1 MTVHAVAGYA
11 ILILLLFRFFWGFIG
26 PKYSLFK
33 DFPTGINNVKNFIK
47 NIFSQKQNYIG
58 HNPLASYLMIAI
70 LVCTFFIIIT
80 GILTFG
86 IQESKGIF
94 SHLNH
99 TFLKDLEL
107 FEELHEFFANFLYLL
122 VASHLFGLIVELL
135 GVNYGLFFGDYSYG
149 DNLGSKIYGVPY
161 VIGFN
166 WVLLI
171 IATGSVSDKLIK
183 GRKIYKIIFAS
194 FLMVLIDLLMEKS
207 APKLDFWEFVISPV
221 PFSNYLWWFIF
232 SLCFQYIFSSSWTV
246 QIVNFTGYLS
256 VYGYRPF

>member
-1 MTVHAVAGYA
+1 MSIFFLWLINISGFFGMLSDQNEFFLSTTPYVLSLTLLL
-11 ILILLLFRFFWGFIG
+11 LILNHNLSSKKSKIG
-26 PKYSLFK
+26 LML
-33 DFPTGINNVKNFIK
+33 
-47 NIFSQKQNYIG
+47 IF
-58 HNPLASYLMIAI
+58 
-70 LVCTFFIIIT
+70 
-80 GILTFG
+80 
-86 IQESKGIF
+86 
-94 SHLNH
+94 
-99 TFLKDLEL
+99 
-107 FEELHEFFANFLYLL
+107 
-122 VASHLFGLIVELL
+122 LFGLIVELL

-183 GRKIYKIIFAS
+183 GKEIYKIIFAS

-232 SLCFQYIFSSSWTV
+232 SLCFQYIFFKTVKTKEYNLSSNILV
-246 QIVNFTGYLS
+246 IQFIFFGMLAVFL
-256 VYGYRPF
+256 

>member
-1 MTVHAVAGYA
+1 MTGLSNNKEFLRMSIFFLWLINISGFFGMLSDQNEFFLSTTPYVLSLTLLL
-11 ILILLLFRFFWGFIG
+11 LILNHDLSDKKSKIG
-26 PKYSLFK
+26 LML
-33 DFPTGINNVKNFIK
+33 
-47 NIFSQKQNYIG
+47 IF
-58 HNPLASYLMIAI
+58 
-70 LVCTFFIIIT
+70 
-80 GILTFG
+80 
-86 IQESKGIF
+86 
-94 SHLNH
+94 
-99 TFLKDLEL
+99 
-107 FEELHEFFANFLYLL
+107 
-122 VASHLFGLIVELL
+122 LFGLIVELL

-232 SLCFQYIFSSSWTV
+232 SLCFQYIFFKTVKTKECNLSSNILV
-246 QIVNFTGYLS
+246 IQFIFFGMLAVFL
-256 VYGYRPF
+256 

>member
-1 MTVHAVAGYA
+1 MTGLSNNKEFLRMSIFFLWLINISGFFGMLSDQNEFFLSTTPYVLSLTLLL
-11 ILILLLFRFFWGFIG
+11 LILNHDQSDKKSKIG
-26 PKYSLFK
+26 LML
-33 DFPTGINNVKNFIK
+33 
-47 NIFSQKQNYIG
+47 IF
-58 HNPLASYLMIAI
+58 
-70 LVCTFFIIIT
+70 
-80 GILTFG
+80 
-86 IQESKGIF
+86 
-94 SHLNH
+94 
-99 TFLKDLEL
+99 
-107 FEELHEFFANFLYLL
+107 
-122 VASHLFGLIVELL
+122 LFGLIVELL

-183 GRKIYKIIFAS
+183 GKEIYKIIFAS

-232 SLCFQYIFSSSWTV
+232 SLCFQYIFFKTVKTKEYNLSSNILV
-246 QIVNFTGYLS
+246 IQFIFFGMLAVFL
-256 VYGYRPF
+256 

>member
-1 MTVHAVAGYA
+1 MTGLSNNKEFLRMSIFFLWLINISGFFGMLSDQNEFFLSTTPYVLSLTLLL
-11 ILILLLFRFFWGFIG
+11 LILNHNLSSKKSKIG
-26 PKYSLFK
+26 LML
-33 DFPTGINNVKNFIK
+33 
-47 NIFSQKQNYIG
+47 IF
-58 HNPLASYLMIAI
+58 
-70 LVCTFFIIIT
+70 
-80 GILTFG
+80 
-86 IQESKGIF
+86 
-94 SHLNH
+94 
-99 TFLKDLEL
+99 
-107 FEELHEFFANFLYLL
+107 
-122 VASHLFGLIVELL
+122 LFGLIVELL

-149 DNLGSKIYGVPY
+149 ANLGSKIYGVPY

-232 SLCFQYIFSSSWTV
+232 SLCFQYIFFKTVKTKEYNLSSNILV
-246 QIVNFTGYLS
+246 IQFIFFGMLAVFL
-256 VYGYRPF
+256 

>member
-1 MTVHAVAGYA
+1 MTGLSNNKEFLRMSIFFLWLINISGFFGMLSDQNEFFLSTTPYVLS
-11 ILILLLFRFFWGFIG
+11 ITLLLLILNHNLSSKKSKIG
-26 PKYSLFK
+26 LML
-33 DFPTGINNVKNFIK
+33 
-47 NIFSQKQNYIG
+47 IF
-58 HNPLASYLMIAI
+58 
-70 LVCTFFIIIT
+70 
-80 GILTFG
+80 
-86 IQESKGIF
+86 
-94 SHLNH
+94 
-99 TFLKDLEL
+99 
-107 FEELHEFFANFLYLL
+107 
-122 VASHLFGLIVELL
+122 LFGLIVELL

-232 SLCFQYIFSSSWTV
+232 SLCFQYIFFKTVKTKEYNLSSNILV
-246 QIVNFTGYLS
+246 IQFIFFGMLAVFL
-256 VYGYRPF
+256 

>member
-1 MTVHAVAGYA
+1 MTGLSNNKEFLRMSIFFLWLINISGFFGMLSDQNEFFLSTTPYVLSLTLLL
-11 ILILLLFRFFWGFIG
+11 LILNHDLSDKKSKIG
-26 PKYSLFK
+26 LML
-33 DFPTGINNVKNFIK
+33 
-47 NIFSQKQNYIG
+47 IF
-58 HNPLASYLMIAI
+58 
-70 LVCTFFIIIT
+70 
-80 GILTFG
+80 
-86 IQESKGIF
+86 
-94 SHLNH
+94 
-99 TFLKDLEL
+99 
-107 FEELHEFFANFLYLL
+107 
-122 VASHLFGLIVELL
+122 LFGLIVELL

-232 SLCFQYIFSSSWTV
+232 SLCFQYIFFKTVKTKEYNLSSNILV
-246 QIVNFTGYLS
+246 IQFIFFGMLAVFL
-256 VYGYRPF
+256 